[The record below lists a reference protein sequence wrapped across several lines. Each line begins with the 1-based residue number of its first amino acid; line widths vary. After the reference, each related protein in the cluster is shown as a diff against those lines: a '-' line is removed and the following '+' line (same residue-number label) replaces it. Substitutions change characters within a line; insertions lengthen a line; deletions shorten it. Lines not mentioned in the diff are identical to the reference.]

1 MQKREVRPMTQPA
14 KNRQARVWSM
24 NTDRRESFLSGLKI
38 EERVQAFWESRAG
51 TSLRQG
57 IPVLALCLFGGQGK
71 LTGGAMPFAPALLA
85 GAMMR
90 GRAVPYAAAGCAL
103 GALIAGS
110 PAMLLACA
118 LLFALYAALRLTNLK
133 PNDLTCVLA
142 AGLSAYLL
150 PLLFAQNLYDHIMAA
165 AGGLT
170 AMVLSRM
177 YATALR
183 VRLQDREL
191 LSPEEIISLS
201 LLLAGVLTG
210 FRQLAPWGI
219 SPVLAVLLFL
229 CIGAGWLCG
238 AGMGAAVGAVTG
250 LMLGVTQP
258 EAPYLLPGMVLSGLL
273 PGLFARLGK
282 WGAAAALPVALV
294 LAGAMDA
301 RFLTW
306 QRAVEGALACAGFL
320 CVRES
325 AWERLRAFVSR
336 EERVRRFAAMT
347 QGGLRGEMRE
357 KIRQYAGLYGRMAR
371 SLSASG
377 AGGPYAAVS
386 AALRAMAEDLSTPV
400 QDLPE
405 LSREIAQDLDAA
417 HIRVEGVRAQR
428 VGEACRVHL
437 QVHCRQRDGLCDKRL
452 RQVVS
457 AAVGAPMRASRA
469 GFCPK
474 EGPCA
479 LTMEEAEAFA
489 VDAGYASLA
498 PDGGQDCGDTLTT
511 VQLPDGQYMAALAD
525 GMGHGL
531 RAQAESRAAI
541 DLMEDFLLARF
552 EPEAALSGVNDLLLH
567 RDKEESFSTMDL
579 MLIDLARGTLRAMK
593 IGAVPSYI
601 RRGRRLLSIAGDALP
616 MGIVEKVRPSVTQLK
631 MQDGDALILLSDGV
645 MDAVDGNEKW
655 LTEEIL
661 AMDLRDAEGA
671 ARRLIS
677 HARAVGKHEDDMTVC
692 VLRLVRR
699 HG

>member
-1 MQKREVRPMTQPA
+1 M
-14 KNRQARVWSM
+14 
-24 NTDRRESFLSGLKI
+24 
-38 EERVQAFWESRAG
+38 
-51 TSLRQG
+51 
-57 IPVLALCLFGGQGK
+57 
-71 LTGGAMPFAPALLA
+71 
-85 GAMMR
+85 
-90 GRAVPYAAAGCAL
+90 
-103 GALIAGS
+103 
-110 PAMLLACA
+110 
-118 LLFALYAALRLTNLK
+118 
-133 PNDLTCVLA
+133 
-142 AGLSAYLL
+142 
-150 PLLFAQNLYDHIMAA
+150 
-165 AGGLT
+165 
-170 AMVLSRM
+170 
-177 YATALR
+177 
-183 VRLQDREL
+183 
-191 LSPEEIISLS
+191 
-201 LLLAGVLTG
+201 
-210 FRQLAPWGI
+210 
-219 SPVLAVLLFL
+219 
-229 CIGAGWLCG
+229 
-238 AGMGAAVGAVTG
+238 
-250 LMLGVTQP
+250 
-258 EAPYLLPGMVLSGLL
+258 
-273 PGLFARLGK
+273 
-282 WGAAAALPVALV
+282 
-294 LAGAMDA
+294 
-301 RFLTW
+301 
-306 QRAVEGALACAGFL
+306 
-320 CVRES
+320 
-325 AWERLRAFVSR
+325 
-336 EERVRRFAAMT
+336 
-347 QGGLRGEMRE
+347 
-357 KIRQYAGLYGRMAR
+357 
-371 SLSASG
+371 
-377 AGGPYAAVS
+377 
-386 AALRAMAEDLSTPV
+386 
-400 QDLPE
+400 
-405 LSREIAQDLDAA
+405 
-417 HIRVEGVRAQR
+417 RAQR

-567 RDKEESFSTMDL
+567 RDKEENFSTMDL